1 MNIQPKLARRAIAA
15 AGIACVAALSLTNPA
30 VAQNRPA
37 QAGPVKVLVID
48 RQALLRVSKV
58 GQDIA
63 RQVQDLKKSAE
74 TELKGE
80 GEALQR
86 EKVALEQNDAIY
98 AADVRAQKRKAF
110 ESKAIAFQQK
120 LRMRTMQIQYGVML
134 AQRQVSNVAG
144 PVVEGIMKEQGANL
158 MIDRQA
164 VVIGAPGL
172 DVTQLAIDRL
182 NQKLPAVKIQLAT
195 PPPDVMQQMLAQQQ

>member
-1 MNIQPKLARRAIAA
+1 MNIQPNFARRTIAA
-15 AGIACVAALSLTNPA
+15 AGIACVAALSLTYPA
-30 VAQNRPA
+30 VAQNHPA

-74 TELKGE
+74 VELKSE

-86 EKVALEQNDAIY
+86 EKTALEQNDAIY

-120 LRMRTMQIQYGVML
+120 LRMRSVQIQYGVML
-134 AQRQVSNVAG
+134 AQRQVSGVAG
-144 PVVEGIMKEQGANL
+144 PVVEGIMKDTGATL

-164 VVIGAPGL
+164 
-172 DVTQLAIDRL
+172 
-182 NQKLPAVKIQLAT
+182 
-195 PPPDVMQQMLAQQQ
+195 